1 MFLLRH
7 QVHRDEEHTFG
18 ERLASRWVRKVPY
31 LRADRLI
38 QLRVDHH
45 LLHLGVGQLTRFF
58 FIEHVQVISVLL
70 LVLGLQVPD
79 RVLLFVG

>member
-18 ERLASRWVRKVPY
+18 ERLASCRVRKVPY

-45 LLHLGVGQLTRFF
+45 LLHLGVSQRPCFF

-70 LVLGLQVPD
+70 LVLGLQVPN
-79 RVLLFVG
+79 RVLLFDG

>member
-18 ERLASRWVRKVPY
+18 ERLAARRVRKVPY

-45 LLHLGVGQLTRFF
+45 LLHLGVSQLTSFF
-58 FIEHVQVISVLL
+58 FVEHVQVISVLL
-70 LVLGLQVPD
+70 FVLGRQVPD
-79 RVLLFVG
+79 RVPLFVG

>member
-1 MFLLRH
+1 M
-7 QVHRDEEHTFG
+7 HRDEEHTFG

-45 LLHLGVGQLTRFF
+45 LLHLSVSQLTSFF
-58 FIEHVQVISVLL
+58 FVEHVQVISVLL
-70 LVLGLQVPD
+70 FVLGRQVPD
-79 RVLLFVG
+79 RVPLFVG